1 MQERK
6 SRFAGE
12 AEVAGEAKVAGES
25 EGAPASVSEGELGC
39 VTGER
44 K

>member
-6 SRFAGE
+6 SRFARE

-25 EGAPASVSEGELGC
+25 EGASSSVSEGELGC
-39 VTGER
+39 VVGER